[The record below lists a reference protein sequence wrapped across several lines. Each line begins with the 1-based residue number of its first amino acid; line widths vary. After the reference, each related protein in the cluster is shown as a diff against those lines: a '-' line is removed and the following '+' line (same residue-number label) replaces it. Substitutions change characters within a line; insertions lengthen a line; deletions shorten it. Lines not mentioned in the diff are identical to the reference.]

1 MCSPKVLNA
10 RDDIFKS
17 LMEDLQRTEKYN
29 RLAIEYSEFY
39 KGKVRV
45 MPKVP
50 VRHLDDFSF
59 WYTPGIA
66 AVSRKIEAEKELSFE
81 LTGRWNSIAIL
92 TDGTRVLGL
101 GNVGPEAAMPVME
114 GKALIFNFFGGVN
127 AVPIPIRVSS
137 KEEFMAVARAL
148 EPSFGGY
155 NLEDIESPKCFTILE
170 TLQKSLKIPVWHD
183 DQLGTASIILAGLI
197 NSLRLVGKKFQD
209 ARVTFV
215 GAGAANI
222 AAAFLLDAAGFKFS
236 NMTLVDSKG
245 ILEPERSDMDVLML
259 NNPLKYQLAIKTNG
273 ERRKGGMKEA
283 IKGADVVVSAAKQG
297 PDTIHKDWIR
307 DMNSNGI
314 VFALANPV
322 PEIWPDE
329 AKEAGASIV
338 ATGRSDYP
346 NQINNSLVFPGV
358 FRGVLD
364 ARSTG
369 VNFQVMVAAS
379 NEIANF
385 IEDPTENNVVPT
397 MEDWELYPRVA
408 SAVAAKT
415 VELKLARKSGSK
427 ETFFNIANEIIQE
440 NRNIYM
446 DLLDRKLVKPLP
458 GVKKND

>member
-1 MCSPKVLNA
+1 
-10 RDDIFKS
+10 
-17 LMEDLQRTEKYN
+17 MEDLERTEKYN
-29 RLAIEYSEFY
+29 KLAIEYSEYY

-45 MPKVP
+45 VPKVP
-50 VRHLDDFSF
+50 VRHLNDFSY

-66 AVSRKIEAEKELSFE
+66 AVSTKIASDKELSFE
-81 LTGRWNSIAIL
+81 LTGRWNSVAIL

-101 GNVGPEAAMPVME
+101 GHVGPEAAMPVME

-127 AVPIPIRVSS
+127 AVPIPIRVGTQ
-137 KEEFMAVARAL
+137 EEFISVAKAL

-170 TLQKSLKIPVWHD
+170 TLQKAMNIPVWHD

-197 NSLRLVGKKFQD
+197 NSLRLVGKKMKD
-209 ARVTFV
+209 AKVTFI

-222 AAAFLLDAAGFKFS
+222 AAAYLLDAAGFDFG
-236 NMTLVDSKG
+236 NMTMVDSKG
-245 ILEPERSDMDVLML
+245 ILEPEREDMDVLML
-259 NNPLKYQLAIKTNG
+259 NNPLKYQLAIKTNS
-273 ERRKGGMKEA
+273 ERRKGGIPEA

-297 PDTIHKDWIR
+297 PDTIKKDWIR
-307 DMNSNGI
+307 GMDKDGI

-322 PEIWPDE
+322 PEIWPDS
-329 AKEAGASIV
+329 AKEAGAKIV

-364 ARSTG
+364 ARAKG

-385 IEDPTENNVVPT
+385 IEDPTPDNIVPT

-408 SAVAAKT
+408 SAVASKT
-415 VELKLARKSGSK
+415 VEMELARKTGSK
-427 ETFFNIANEIIQE
+427 EKFFNIASEIIQE
-440 NRNIYM
+440 NRSIYM
-446 DLLDRKLVKPLP
+446 ELLDRELVKPLP
-458 GVKKND
+458 GVKKNE